1 MKDVAS
7 RSVGTMKNVRT
18 QRSGMVEEGEEREE
32 IVAEGG
38 GLKWKIVGHGKC
50 KCKKDLGWWILDE
63 RRTKM
68 KDCRTW

>member
-38 GLKWKIVGHGKC
+38 GLK
-50 KCKKDLGWWILDE
+50 
-63 RRTKM
+63 
-68 KDCRTW
+68 